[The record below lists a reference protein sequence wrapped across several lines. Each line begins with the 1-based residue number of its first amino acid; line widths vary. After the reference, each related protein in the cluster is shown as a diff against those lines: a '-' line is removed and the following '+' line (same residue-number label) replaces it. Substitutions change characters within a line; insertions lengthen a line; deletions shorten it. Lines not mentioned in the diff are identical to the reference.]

1 MPALT
6 LAAFPAGLIARMTRG
21 SMLEALE
28 EDYIRTARAYGLPD
42 RLITFGYALKNAI
55 GPTLSVIGLSF
66 AFALTGSFFVEIIFG
81 WPGLGLFTVRSL
93 LASGL
98 PRDHGDHVPRGRRLH
113 HDQPDRGPGAGLG
126 GPAGD
131 AVMTSMPVA
140 YDGGPAV
147 AARGRSLR
155 HVVDVLRRD
164 KLALAAVIIILLFFL
179 AALLA
184 PWIAP
189 YPLQGAGKPSPSTLT
204 LPPSAQHIMGTD
216 ELGRDVFSRLLYG
229 AKPTLIVPFIVVI
242 LAVLIGAPLGAL
254 AGFRGGW
261 IDRVIMRTTD
271 LFLAFPSLLLAMA
284 ITAAIGP
291 GLFHAAL
298 ALVVSWWPWYTRLVR
313 GEAARLRQ
321 RNFVDAARAMGVPSR
336 TIVRGTSCPTPS
348 PRSWCRRRSTSG
360 S

>member
-1 MPALT
+1 M
-6 LAAFPAGLIARMTRG
+6 
-21 SMLEALE
+21 S
-28 EDYIRTARAYGLPD
+28 
-42 RLITFGYALKNAI
+42 
-55 GPTLSVIGLSF
+55 SVSV
-66 AFALTGSFFVEIIFG
+66 T
-81 WPGLGLFTVRSL
+81 
-93 LASGL
+93 
-98 PRDHGDHVPRGRRLH
+98 
-113 HDQPDRGPGAGLG
+113 
-126 GPAGD
+126 
-131 AVMTSMPVA
+131 
-140 YDGGPAV
+140 YDGAPVVEG
-147 AARGRSLR
+147 RGRSLR

-164 KLALAAVIIILLFFL
+164 KLALGAVMVIFVFFL

-184 PWIAP
+184 PWIEP
-189 YPLQGAGKPSPSTLT
+189 YPLQGAGAPSPSTLT
-204 LPPSAQHIMGTD
+204 LPPSAQHLMGTD

-229 AKPTLIVPFIVVI
+229 GKPTLIVPFIVVI

-336 TIVRGTSCPTPS
+336 TIVRRHILPNTITPIVVQATVDLGIVILAMGGLAFLGLGTQPPGADWGLMISEGRSSVLIYWWISTCPGIAMVIVVMAFNLLGDALRDVFD
-348 PRSWCRRRSTSG
+348 PRQYR
-360 S
+360 